1 VVGFSAAA
9 LVMMDATSV
18 AAAAY
23 CVATAAVVLFQFA
36 LALGAPWGRFAMGGA
51 FPGRFPTG
59 MRFAAAAQGLLL
71 LASTGVVLS
80 RAGVALPSWGA
91 ASSWLIW
98 VVVAFGAL
106 SALLNLITPSPAERR
121 LWAPVAIVMF
131 VSSLTVALTA
141 G

>member
-1 VVGFSAAA
+1 
-9 LVMMDATSV
+9 MTATSV
-18 AAAAY
+18 ATLAY
-23 CVATAAVVLFQFA
+23 CAAVVAVAIFQAA

-59 MRFAAAAQGLLL
+59 MRVAAAAQGVLL
-71 LASTGVVLS
+71 LASAGVVLA
-80 RAGVALPSWGA
+80 RAGVALPQWA
-91 ASSWLIW
+91 APSSWLIW
-98 VVVAFGAL
+98 VVVAFSAL

-121 LWAPVAIVMF
+121 LWAPVAIVML

>member
-1 VVGFSAAA
+1 MESVN
-9 LVMMDATSV
+9 V
-18 AAAAY
+18 AAVAY
-23 CVATAAVVLFQFA
+23 SIATTIVVVFQFA

-71 LASTGVVLS
+71 LASVGVVLS
-80 RAGVALPSWGA
+80 RAGVALPRWEA

-98 VVVAFGAL
+98 VVVAFSAL
-106 SALLNLITPSPAERR
+106 STLLNLITPSPAERR

-131 VSSLTVALTA
+131 VASLTVALNA